1 MMHLGWFVGRGFS
14 VHGWKQDWWGDDF
27 RDWISPDIYLD
38 LARALDRA
46 CFDYVMIEDG
56 SLIPNAYGGSMD
68 AYLRHAVN
76 APKADPMPLVPLMAQ
91 VDKRAWGDRY
101 DDDGLLSALS
111 RGAARGDQRPS
122 EPRPLGH

>member
-1 MMHLGWFVGRGFS
+1 MIHLGWFVGRGYS
-14 VHGWKQDWWGDDF
+14 VHGWRQNWWGDDF
-27 RDWISPDIYLD
+27 RDWTSPDIYLD

-68 AYLRHAVN
+68 AYLRHAVS

-91 VDKRAWGDRY
+91 ATK
-101 DDDGLLSALS
+101 GLGVIATMTSAFYPPYL
-111 RGAARGDQRPS
+111 GARLAATNDHP
-122 EPRPLGH
+122 

>member
-27 RDWISPDIYLD
+27 RDWTSADIYLD

-56 SLIPNAYGGSMD
+56 SLI
-68 AYLRHAVN
+68 
-76 APKADPMPLVPLMAQ
+76 
-91 VDKRAWGDRY
+91 
-101 DDDGLLSALS
+101 LLSEKLWASEVIRRIRPALEGQDVEIRLAS
-111 RGAARGDQRPS
+111 
-122 EPRPLGH
+122 